1 MIYWTAAW
9 CGPCKQIGPEVEKL
23 STDNPTID
31 IAKIDIDELQSAA
44 QTAQIASVPYVCVN
58 FLSTK
63 LTQLTSTRMAGM
75 GLDLSLSLS
84 RSRARA
90 SLALCTSVSHT
101 LSSNTSRAR
110 ALSLSLS
117 PPSLSCFPLSLFLP
131 SLSSY
136 LLCFSFCSTFS
147 FFNHGYFL
155 GSFSGA
161 DKDKLYAFIAQTTAI
176 TEADI
181 QSKVATDT
189 AAETNSEVQIPVPD
203 GRDNR
208 ADLDLWSDMI

>member
-110 ALSLSLS
+110 ARSLSLS
-117 PPSLSCFPLSLFLP
+117 FSSLSLLFSSLSFSSLPFVVSSLFLFLQHVLVLQP
-131 SLSSY
+131 W
-136 LLCFSFCSTFS
+136 LLP
-147 FFNHGYFL
+147 GVVL
-155 GSFSGA
+155 RGG
-161 DKDKLYAFIAQTTAI
+161 Q
-176 TEADI
+176 
-181 QSKVATDT
+181 
-189 AAETNSEVQIPVPD
+189 
-203 GRDNR
+203 G
-208 ADLDLWSDMI
+208 

>member
-110 ALSLSLS
+110 ALSLSLF
-117 PPSLSCFPLSLFLP
+117 LLPLSLVFLSLFFFP
-131 SLSSY
+131 PFRRIFSVSLSAARSR
-136 LLCFSFCSTFS
+136 SSTMVTS
-147 FFNHGYFL
+147 WGRSPGRTRISCTL
-155 GSFSGA
+155 SSPRPPRSPKPTSSPRSPLTRPPKPTQRSRSLSRTVG
-161 DKDKLYAFIAQTTAI
+161 I
-176 TEADI
+176 TEPTWTYGLI
-181 QSKVATDT
+181 
-189 AAETNSEVQIPVPD
+189 
-203 GRDNR
+203 
-208 ADLDLWSDMI
+208 